1 MKKFKSVC
9 IGGVAAMSMFACINM
24 LQACTDMAPTVT
36 FHNQQTGSNTVD
48 VSLGMNGLKD
58 DVVALEVS
66 VVVDDVNK
74 VASFTSEV
82 GNSYQ
87 TTSVQTLSNGKER
100 VTLYIVSNDKEAAL
114 DLGSKELAI
123 LSLSTNGA
131 LTLDKEQTTVKVIEK
146 GYRTHQYDKVEVE
159 YSEGGTKPPVENKPE
174 DGTKP
179 PVENK
184 PEDGTRPPVENKPD
198 NGTKPPVENRPGNGT
213 KPPVGNKPEN
223 GTKPPVENKPGSGT
237 KPSVEDKPEN
247 EAKPP
252 VENKPEDNNSGNI
265 GNTVEFKDVKDSH
278 WAAAAINNM
287 VNKGVI
293 KGYEDGTFRPSA
305 SITRGEFATLLAR
318 VFELDVTEV
327 TNPFTDVK
335 ADVWYTDGVLA
346 LYKAGI
352 AAGRPDGTFGVD
364 LPITNEEISTMLYRG
379 ITLQQINL
387 ETNNKANGT
396 FTDSAS
402 ISGYAKEA
410 VEGLAKMGIINGRP
424 DGSFGPKSSTSRAQ
438 VAVMLERVME
448 YTK

>member
-9 IGGVAAMSMFACINM
+9 IGGVAVMSMFACTNM
-24 LQACTDMAPTVT
+24 LQACTHAAPTVT
-36 FHNQQTGSNTVD
+36 FHNQQTSSNTVD

-82 GNSYQ
+82 ENSYQ
-87 TTSVQTLSNGKER
+87 TTSVQTLANGKER

-123 LSLSTNGA
+123 LSLSTNGV
-131 LTLDKEQTTVKVIEK
+131 LTLEKEQTTVKVIEK

-159 YSEGGTKPPVENKPE
+159 YSEGENATDRPE

-179 PVENK
+179 PTENK
-184 PEDGTRPPVENKPD
+184 PE
-198 NGTKPPVENRPGNGT
+198 NGTKPPAENKPENGTKPPAENKPENGTKPPAENKLENGT

-223 GTKPPVENKPGSGT
+223 GTKPPVENKPENGT
-237 KPSVEDKPEN
+237 KPPVEDKPEN
-247 EAKPP
+247 
-252 VENKPEDNNSGNI
+252 NNSGNI
-265 GNTVEFKDVKDSH
+265 GNTVVFKDVKNSH
-278 WAAAAINNM
+278 WAGAAINKM
-287 VNKGVI
+287 VNKGII
-293 KGYEDGTFRPSA
+293 KGYDDGTFRPNA
-305 SITRGEFATLLAR
+305 TITRGEFATLLAR
-318 VFELDVTEV
+318 VLNLDTTGVI
-327 TNPFTDVK
+327 NSFTDVK
-335 ADVWYTDGVLA
+335 ADAWYTDGILA

-352 AAGRPDGTFGVD
+352 TTGRPDGTFGVN

-379 ITLQQINL
+379 ITSQQINI
-387 ETNNKANGT
+387 ETDNKVSGT
-396 FTDSAS
+396 FTDSVS